1 MATLD
6 FDSKITR
13 IKVIDDRDTHYY
25 NNYIDGYYKKIK
37 EIFDDYNIVLSSD
50 YKVDFMD
57 NNYKIKPNPGFFGA
71 ISCSVFY
78 NDTLIAE
85 GYISGSNFC
94 DQEGRLTIYMNKLKS
109 VYGKSQ
115 TC

>member
-6 FDSKITR
+6 FDKKITR
-13 IKVIDDRDTHYY
+13 IKVIDDQGTDYFNPHMNDYY
-25 NNYIDGYYKKIK
+25 EKIK

-50 YKVDFMD
+50 HKVDFMD
-57 NNYKIKPNPGFFGA
+57 DNYKIKPNLGLFGT
-71 ISCSVFY
+71 ISCTVFY

-85 GYISGSNFC
+85 GSIHGSNFC

-109 VYGKSQ
+109 VYGKNQ